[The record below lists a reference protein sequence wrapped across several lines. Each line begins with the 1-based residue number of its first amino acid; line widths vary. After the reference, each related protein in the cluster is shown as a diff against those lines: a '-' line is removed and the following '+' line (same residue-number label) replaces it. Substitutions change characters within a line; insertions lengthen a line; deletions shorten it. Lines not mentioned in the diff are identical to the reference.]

1 MDKISLLGSL
11 IVWNGYFVPGPLI
24 TSNRS
29 IYVCLQRGGG
39 GGGEIFSV
47 WLCVH
52 DGVMV
57 TSD

>member
-11 IVWNGYFVPGPLI
+11 IVWNGYFVAGPLI

-39 GGGEIFSV
+39 GEIFSV

-57 TSD
+57 SD

>member
-39 GGGEIFSV
+39 GGEIFSV

-57 TSD
+57 SD

>member
-24 TSNRS
+24 TSNIYLRRS
-29 IYVCLQRGGG
+29 SAGMGG

-57 TSD
+57 SD